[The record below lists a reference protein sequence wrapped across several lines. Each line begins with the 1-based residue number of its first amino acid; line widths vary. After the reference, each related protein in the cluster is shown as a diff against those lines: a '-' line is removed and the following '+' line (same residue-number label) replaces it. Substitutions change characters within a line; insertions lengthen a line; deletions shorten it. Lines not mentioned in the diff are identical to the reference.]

1 MQQLYM
7 TDDQSTLPPPTSPP
21 LSVKYL
27 LVWTTFTALLI
38 ICRQLPATMLPQA
51 RHAVRPTDSAVVTF
65 ESMLNAANIG
75 GLLIFLFRRRPSF
88 VLKDPGHW
96 LLVMQG
102 ATLIVSVALNLA
114 YFLVYRVDPDFGSGL
129 VVSIVDCAVGVLLYL
144 VPAIEYRGERS
155 WKLYFW
161 LETFVNLAYGV
172 MLIGIITSNWTFTAV
187 HLDSLI
193 VVFIAAMIVPLIVV
207 ALLDLVMRRR
217 RDWLHWLGV
226 FTLAGTLLT
235 ALLSEVFRG

>member
-1 MQQLYM
+1 M
-7 TDDQSTLPPPTSPP
+7 TDDQSTSPTRSPP

-38 ICRQLPATMLPQA
+38 VCRQLPATMFPQT
-51 RHAVRPTDSAVVTF
+51 RYTIRLTDSAVSIF

-75 GLLIFLFRRRPSF
+75 GLLIFLFRRRPTAF

-102 ATLIVSVALNLA
+102 ATLIVSVALDLG
-114 YFLVYRVDPDFGSGL
+114 YFLVYHFDPVLGPGL
-129 VVSIVDCAVGVLLYL
+129 VVSIVECAVGVLLYL
-144 VPAIEYRGERS
+144 VPAIWYRGERW
-155 WKLYFW
+155 WKWYFW

-193 VVFIAAMIVPLIVV
+193 VAFIAAMLLPLIVV
-207 ALLDLVMRRR
+207 VLLDLVLRRR

-235 ALLSEVFRG
+235 ALLAELFSR

>member
-1 MQQLYM
+1 
-7 TDDQSTLPPPTSPP
+7 
-21 LSVKYL
+21 
-27 LVWTTFTALLI
+27 
-38 ICRQLPATMLPQA
+38 
-51 RHAVRPTDSAVVTF
+51 
-65 ESMLNAANIG
+65 MLNAANIG
-75 GLLIFLFRRRPSF
+75 GLLIFLFHRRPSF

-114 YFLVYRVDPDFGSGL
+114 YFLVYRVDPDFGPGL

-172 MLIGIITSNWTFTAV
+172 MLIGIITSSWTLASA

-193 VVFIAAMIVPLIVV
+193 VAFIAAMIVPLIVV

>member
-1 MQQLYM
+1 M
-7 TDDQSTLPPPTSPP
+7 TDDQSTSPPPTSPP

-38 ICRQLPATMLPQA
+38 ICRQLPATIFPQK
-51 RHAVRPTDSAVVTF
+51 HPTRPTEAAVATF

-75 GLLIFLFRRRPSF
+75 GLLIFLFRRRPAPF

-102 ATLIVSVALNLA
+102 ATLIISVVLNLS
-114 YFLVYRVDPDFGSGL
+114 YFLLFRVDPEFGPGL
-129 VVSIVDCAVGVLLYL
+129 VVSIVECAVGVLLYL

-172 MLIGIITSNWTFTAV
+172 MLTGIITSSWMLASA
-187 HLDSLI
+187 HLDLWI
-193 VVFIAAMIVPLIVV
+193 AAFIAAMIVPLIVV

>member
-1 MQQLYM
+1 MPQSSM
-7 TDDQSTLPPPTSPP
+7 TEDQSTSPHPTSPR
-21 LSVKYL
+21 LSIKYL

-38 ICRQLPATMLPQA
+38 VCRQLPATMFPQA
-51 RHAVRPTDSAVVTF
+51 KHAIRPTDSAVSIF

-102 ATLIVSVALNLA
+102 ATLIVSVVLNVGYVLI
-114 YFLVYRVDPDFGSGL
+114 YRVDPELGPGL
-129 VVSIVDCAVGVLLYL
+129 VVSIIDCSVGVLLYL
-144 VPAIEYRGERS
+144 VPAIEYRGERW
-155 WKLYFW
+155 WKWYFW
-161 LETFVNLAYGV
+161 LETFVSLAYGV
-172 MLIGIITSNWTFTAV
+172 MLIGVITSNWTFTAV
-187 HLDSLI
+187 RLDALI
-193 VVFIAAMIVPLIVV
+193 VAFIMAMLLPLIVV
-207 ALLDLVMRRR
+207 AFLDLALRRR

>member
-1 MQQLYM
+1 M
-7 TDDQSTLPPPTSPP
+7 TDDPSTSPTASPP
-21 LSVKYL
+21 LSIKYL
-27 LVWTTFTALLI
+27 LVWTTLTALLI
-38 ICRQLPATMLPQA
+38 VCRQLPATMLPQA
-51 RHAVRPTDSAVVTF
+51 RHSTRPPEAAVAIF

-75 GLLIFLFRRRPSF
+75 GLLIFLFRRRPAPF

-102 ATLIVSVALNLA
+102 ATLIISVALDLG
-114 YFLVYRVDPDFGSGL
+114 YFLVYHFDPVLGPGL
-129 VVSIVDCAVGVLLYL
+129 VVSIVECAAGILLYL
-144 VPAIEYRGERS
+144 VPAIGYRGERS
-155 WKLYFW
+155 WKGYFW
-161 LETFVNLAYGV
+161 LETFVNLGYGV
-172 MLIGIITSNWTFTAV
+172 LLIGIITSSWTLVSA

-193 VVFIAAMIVPLIVV
+193 VAFIAAMLLLLIVV
-207 ALLDLVMRRR
+207 ALLDLAMRRR